1 MPRNMPRLILHP
13 VIIPLMIIDQTENF
27 LKKVNDTKPEFNRA
41 IFSANDH
48 RLNCNRHRSIT
59 E

>member
-1 MPRNMPRLILHP
+1 MPRLILHP
-13 VIIPLMIIDQTENF
+13 VIIPLMIMDQTENF
-27 LKKVNDTKPEFNRA
+27 LKKGNDTKPEFNRA

-48 RLNCNRHRSIT
+48 RLNCNHHRSIT